1 MVVNM
6 VAICLEKLGH
16 SNFESPSY
24 KSEVQILGFN
34 PARERSGREEGEVRA
49 GHAFHSTSLQ
59 EVPIHYN
66 GAYFRIDMHRIMPC
80 PQGSVPVL
88 SWFDAVFC
96 CPGFVEGKPGCEGS
110 ARVPEMVPQMV
121 GQVWKL
127 KQMCPIFPRPIPT
140 HPLTVCCI
148 ASILLS

>member
-16 SNFESPSY
+16 SNFESPVPSG
-24 KSEVQILGFN
+24 EVQILGFN

-96 CPGFVEGKPGCEGS
+96 ILVLWKGTLVVKDQLESLRWCLKWWVKSGS
-110 ARVPEMVPQMV
+110 
-121 GQVWKL
+121 
-127 KQMCPIFPRPIPT
+127 
-140 HPLTVCCI
+140 
-148 ASILLS
+148 